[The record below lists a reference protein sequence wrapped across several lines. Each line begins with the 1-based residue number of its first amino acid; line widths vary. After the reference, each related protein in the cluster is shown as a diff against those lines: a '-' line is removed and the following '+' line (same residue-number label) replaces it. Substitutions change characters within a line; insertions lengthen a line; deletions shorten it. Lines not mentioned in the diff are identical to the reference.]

1 MPWTLRYVVQS
12 PGLVVDGQTL
22 QTMRQKLAV
31 WVLHRRPMY
40 VHRLAASIMYNG
52 TSLRRYRGVKLVE
65 VPVDGVQ
72 SWLDANSKRA
82 EQNPLLSDFS
92 AMSHQ
97 GPYYANWT
105 CAHFTDAQK
114 VIKEGGANVHGQSI
128 RTFSPVKRR
137 RR

>member
-40 VHRLAASIMYNG
+40 LHRLAASIMYNG
-52 TSLRRYRGVKLVE
+52 TSLRRYREVKLVE

-82 EQNPLLSDFS
+82 EPNPLLSDFS

-97 GPYYANWT
+97 GPYLSLI
-105 CAHFTDAQK
+105 H
-114 VIKEGGANVHGQSI
+114 I
-128 RTFSPVKRR
+128 
-137 RR
+137 